1 MSQNQQIQAA
11 LEEQGKQN
19 SEFLKVYEV
28 NLKNL
33 HEKEFAVEKDK
44 IVFSNYYLNILIL
57 AVLLKNKIE
66 IEKQK
71 SIDDLKKELTR
82 QAAAHNN
89 HLAQMLRIQE
99 DELTSIH
106 EKFY

>member
-33 HEKEFAVEKDK
+33 C
-44 IVFSNYYLNILIL
+44 
-57 AVLLKNKIE
+57 LLKF
-66 IEKQK
+66 QK
-71 SIDDLKKELTR
+71 NRWSHFVPVKTVW
-82 QAAAHNN
+82 
-89 HLAQMLRIQE
+89 RI
-99 DELTSIH
+99 
-106 EKFY
+106 